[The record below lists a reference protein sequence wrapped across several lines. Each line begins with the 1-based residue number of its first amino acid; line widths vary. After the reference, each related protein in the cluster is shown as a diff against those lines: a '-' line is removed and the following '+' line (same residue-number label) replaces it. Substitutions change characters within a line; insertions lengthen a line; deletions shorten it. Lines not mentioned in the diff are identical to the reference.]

1 MKVPRF
7 LAVTPHAFDPDKF
20 QPPVTDHHSKDPPSN
35 TFSAYNAALTTI
47 RWRRSP
53 SNPSQLQS
61 NARLIRWSDGSLTMQ
76 LANDPQTQYNVPGF
90 ALAPP
95 QVNPRKPTPT
105 SVHSAKRKGKLP
117 FKAANDSFTYLA
129 SPSERTSLLRITNKF
144 TTSLKVDPASNA
156 TSDALERLQAQLA
169 AAAGSSMGD
178 AESAGI
184 GVVHIT
190 EDPEL
195 AKKKAEQAEK
205 EKMRAQKRREMQEQ
219 RDRERGAMGGRSM
232 FGRRGAGYGGGLT
245 VGGLEDDEELGG
257 GGRGRHSGAA
267 HPRKKPRPNRRG
279 EILTDEEEEYGRRT
293 RTKEDEYDEE
303 DDFVA
308 ASDEEEEVGGESDE
322 EDIDEGIDLEATKK
336 TQKGSGGGKKA
347 DLDAEGEPDDTAA
360 VSSRAT
366 PPDARGRDDEDA
378 GSPVGRNAK
387 RRRIVDEDEDE

>member
-1 MKVPRF
+1 MKIPRF
-7 LAVTPHAFDPDKF
+7 LSVAPQAFDPNKF
-20 QPPVTDHHSKDPPSN
+20 QPPVTDHHNKESPSN
-35 TFSAYNAALTTI
+35 IFSAYNTALTTI
-47 RWRRSP
+47 RYRQSP
-53 SNPSQLQS
+53 TNPGQLQS
-61 NARLIRWSDGSLTMQ
+61 NARLIRWSDGTLTLQM
-76 LANDPQTQYNVPGF
+76 ANDPQTQYNVPGF

-105 SVHSAKRKGKLP
+105 SVLYDKRKGKP
-117 FKAANDSFTYLA
+117 AYKVENDSFTYLA
-129 SPSERTSLLRITNKF
+129 APNERAQILRITNKF

-205 EKMRAQKRREMQEQ
+205 EKMRAQKRRDVQEQ
-219 RDRERGAMGGRSM
+219 RDRERGGMGGRSA
-232 FGRRGAGYGGGLT
+232 FSRRGAGYGGGLT
-245 VGGLEDDEELGG
+245 VGGLEDDDDLGG
-257 GGRGRHSGAA
+257 SGRGRPSGASK
-267 HPRKKPRPNRRG
+267 PRKKPRPNRRG

-308 ASDEEEEVGGESDE
+308 PSDEEEEIGGESDE
-322 EDIDEGIDLEATKK
+322 EDIDEGIDLEAT
-336 TQKGSGGGKKA
+336 QKPQRGAGGGRDVEMDA
-347 DLDAEGEPDDTAA
+347 DGEPDDTAA
-360 VSSRAT
+360 VSRRGT
-366 PPDARGRDDEDA
+366 PPASGRIDEGDA
-378 GSPVGRNAK
+378 GSPVGRSAK
-387 RRRIVDEDEDE
+387 RRRIIDEDEDE